1 MSYALPHE
9 RQDMTDTHR
18 IDALEMRIAHQDA
31 TIEELNAAV
40 TEQWTVIDRLK
51 REIMALKDRASTAET
66 GSTRAPGDE
75 PPPPHW

>member
-1 MSYALPHE
+1 MT
-9 RQDMTDTHR
+9 DMTR
-18 IDALEMRIAHQDA
+18 LDALEMRIAHQDE

-40 TEQWTVIDRLK
+40 TAQWSVIDRLT
-51 REIMALKDRASTAET
+51 REIQALKDRASTVEL

>member
-1 MSYALPHE
+1 
-9 RQDMTDTHR
+9 MTDTR
-18 IDALEMRIAHQDA
+18 RLDDLEMRIAHQDA

-40 TEQWTVIDRLK
+40 TEQWAIIDRLT
-51 REIMALKDRASTAET
+51 REVMALKERASTVET